1 MFITACEH
9 SLAYECP
16 LHMSPKGTEVN
27 WHIQRSVLIGTCRYE
42 SRATFEKAKSWG
54 ASVGEYSNKGP
65 MAARLWLT
73 GLVFCQIFLTP
84 MAAFSITYL
93 INFEMASENFTMSFQ
108 SEMIPWIIAA
118 SLAYGMLALMLA
130 LLCGGFTP
138 LSVVEKG
145 GWRAAFG
152 LTRAK
157 RDAATLRNSRR
168 NHAKSPHAKLTVM
181 VNDRI
186 LKRHSL
192 LSTHG
197 GLVLL
202 AIPFQL
208 MLVII
213 PLGFIIFIPEEWIKQ
228 NRRLEVAMACYLI
241 VLIMVMRVFPKFARK
256 HITTAAFTR
265 RWLISMTKLS
275 WLAPVLVLW
284 LMGRLASVIVL
295 SWIGAD
301 LSTNL
306 DLEQTF
312 MEDLL
317 RIGSV
322 PETSFLDLLTAL
334 AVMPLAAFTTLACLG
349 GGSGTPPEW
358 MRLGDEVEIK
368 TPEEEGDGGA
378 LISAGRVVG
387 AVAGATVGIGIGIAA
402 TAASGIASKA
412 QSAGNTA
419 IAAANSAPQAFD
431 SGMDAV
437 STTEDAFSFVDNTDS
452 LPDVQPEEDTS
463 QPEEDEPSEFEGF
476 G

>member
-1 MFITACEH
+1 
-9 SLAYECP
+9 
-16 LHMSPKGTEVN
+16 MS
-27 WHIQRSVLIGTCRYE
+27 
-42 SRATFEKAKSWG
+42 
-54 ASVGEYSNKGP
+54 EYSNKGP
-65 MAARLWLT
+65 LAARLWLT

-93 INFEMASENFTMSFQ
+93 INFEMASENFTMTFQ

-118 SLAYGMLALMLA
+118 SLAYGMLALILA
-130 LLCGGFTP
+130 LLFGGFTP
-138 LSVVEKG
+138 LSIVEKG
-145 GWRAAFG
+145 GWRSSLG

-208 MLVII
+208 LLVII
-213 PLGFIIFIPEEWIKQ
+213 PLGFIIFIPDELIKE

-256 HITTAAFTR
+256 HITFAAFTR

-301 LSTNL
+301 LSSTNL
-306 DLEQTF
+306 GLEQSF
-312 MEDLL
+312 MEDFL

-431 SGMDAV
+431 SGIDVV
-437 STTEDAFSFVDNTDS
+437 STTDDAFSFVDNTDS
-452 LPDVQPEEDTS
+452 LPEIQSEEET
-463 QPEEDEPSEFEGF
+463 QKIEDEPSEFEGF
-476 G
+476 GSMFD

>member
-1 MFITACEH
+1 MSEH
-9 SLAYECP
+9 
-16 LHMSPKGTEVN
+16 
-27 WHIQRSVLIGTCRYE
+27 
-42 SRATFEKAKSWG
+42 
-54 ASVGEYSNKGP
+54 SNKGP
-65 MAARLWLT
+65 LAARLWLT

-93 INFEMASENFTMSFQ
+93 INFEMASENFTMTFQ

-118 SLAYGMLALMLA
+118 SLAYGMLALILA
-130 LLCGGFTP
+130 LLFGGFTP
-138 LSVVEKG
+138 LSIVEKG
-145 GWRAAFG
+145 GWRSSLG

-208 MLVII
+208 LLVII
-213 PLGFIIFIPEEWIKQ
+213 PLGFIIFIPEEWIKE

-256 HITTAAFTR
+256 HITFAAFTR

-301 LSTNL
+301 LSSTNL
-306 DLEQTF
+306 GLEQTF
-312 MEDLL
+312 MEDFL

-368 TPEEEGDGGA
+368 SPEEEGDGGA
-378 LISAGRVVG
+378 LVSAGRVVG

-437 STTEDAFSFVDNTDS
+437 STTDDAFSFVDNTDS
-452 LPDVQPEEDTS
+452 LPDIQSDEET
-463 QPEEDEPSEFEGF
+463 QNIEDEPSEFEGF
-476 G
+476 GSMFD